1 MAVLEAK
8 TPLTGLAR
16 TLVASGLLNEGAARQ
31 AVLQSAKE
39 KVALVPFLIGHKLA
53 SGRDV
58 ASAAIGGIRRAP
70 LGSRGL
76 RSGSR
81 DQQEGSGQPHQ
92 KEPCYPAFQTRQ
104 SPVHRGFRPDQPEW
118 ARRDQVSYGSQ
129 YRGQAFE
136 IVGRGHENKGM
147 QDLILSVKSDVE
159 AGGALADGLR
169 KHPAHFNELYVNL
182 VTAGEASGILEA
194 ILHKLATYLEKI
206 EALKSKIKSALFYP
220 TAVIVVAFIITAIL
234 MIFVIPQFEQ
244 LFSGFGADLPP
255 LTRLVITISQYF
267 QEYWWLIFGT
277 LIGSVAG
284 ILKAKKRSVAVAHF
298 FDRMLLKRPVLGGII
313 EKAAIARFSRTL
325 ATMFAAGTPLLE
337 AMNSVAGACGNII
350 FHDATL
356 KMRDEISTGSQ
367 LQAAMR
373 DTGIF
378 PNWWCR
384 WSPSVRNPGRSMRC
398 WARSPT
404 GTSRR
409 SMMPWIRSP
418 ACSNPSSWRCSGS
431 SSAVW

>member
-1 MAVLEAK
+1 MAEAAIRQVVF
-8 TPLTGLAR
+8 LWEGLDR
-16 TLVASGLLNEGAARQ
+16 
-31 AVLQSAKE
+31 
-39 KVALVPFLIGHKLA
+39 
-53 SGRDV
+53 SGRRVKGEMSSTSDATVKALLRRQGVNPLKVRKKTGSLFGGVRKRKVTPKDV
-58 ASAAIGGIRRAP
+58 AVFSRQLATMMSSGVP
-70 LGSRGL
+70 L
-76 RSGSR
+76 
-81 DQQEGSGQPHQ
+81 
-92 KEPCYPAFQTRQ
+92 
-104 SPVHRGFRPDQPEW
+104 V
-118 ARRDQVSYGSQ
+118 
-129 YRGQAFE
+129 QAFE

-147 QDLILSVKSDVE
+147 QALILSVKSDVE

-277 LIGSVAG
+277 LIGSVVG

-298 FDRMLLKRPVLGGII
+298 FDRMLLKLPVLGGII

-325 ATMFAAGTPLLE
+325 ATMFAAGTPLVE

-378 PNWWCR
+378 PNMVVQMVAIGEESGALDAMLGKVADWYEQEVDDAVD
-384 WSPSVRNPGRSMRC
+384 SL
-398 WARSPT
+398 
-404 GTSRR
+404 TSLLEPII
-409 SMMPWIRSP
+409 M
-418 ACSNPSSWRCSGS
+418 
-431 SSAVW
+431 AVLGVIIGGLVIAMYLPIFKMGQVV